1 MKDDYRLLS
10 AETHFTWGNKK
21 SKSGNYKAAITD
33 YNEAIRLK
41 PDFAYAYYARG
52 CAQNKLGRIGEMKTD
67 LQTAGKLA
75 EQLGDVGLKVTIDQ
89 KLRLSRITLNPGQ
102 CGGRPCIRGMRIR
115 VTDVLGLLASGLSS
129 EEILEEMPDLEAEDI
144 FACLQFAAHQ
154 TGISLVEIPDII
166 I

>member
-21 SKSGNYKAAITD
+21 SKSGDYEAAIAD

-52 CAQNKLGRIGEMKTD
+52 CVQNKLGHIQEMNAD
-67 LQTAGKLA
+67 LKIAGKLA
-75 EQLGDVGLKVTIDQ
+75 EQLGDVGLKVIIEQ
-89 KLRLSRITLNPGQ
+89 KLRLSRITFNPGQ

-115 VTDVLGLLASGLSS
+115 VTDVLGLLANGLSS
-129 EEILEEMPDLEAEDI
+129 EEILEEMPDLESEDI

-154 TGISLVEIPDII
+154 MDIPLKSA
-166 I
+166 